1 MQACDGSRQAATI
14 EGFIVAPTVQD
25 RKLKTVV
32 AQECRSILV
41 GIMDT
46 IPGRSLSLIQ
56 GTYTL
61 LRSRVED
68 MPQQAQLDTGVGG
81 LSRSLPNNLIV
92 WGTFFWAERAKG
104 LEVSSVRPGPI
115 FWRLRH
121 EAKMPLSEGASI
133 FERFQRTP
141 MCAVIRCCWAA
152 SSAIC

>member
-1 MQACDGSRQAATI
+1 VTEADRRRHHETI

-32 AQECRSILV
+32 ARECRSILV

-68 MPQQAQLDTGVGG
+68 MPQQAQLDTGGVGG
-81 LSRSLPNNLIV
+81 REAYRTTQLSGVPFS
-92 WGTFFWAERAKG
+92 GAERAKG
-104 LEVSSVRPGPI
+104 LEVSSVGPGPL